1 MADHRVDQPLDLL
14 LSQQAL
20 ELQQGSCMAPKACV
34 PVYDTVTQDNRPR
47 CCSTL
52 EASRAIWTSTL
63 QVAGQAVPP
72 VICPPQQK
80 SHKGPALRACRQKHG
95 KIGN

>member
-34 PVYDTVTQDNRPR
+34 PVYDTVTQDLQVS
-47 CCSTL
+47 CCNDF
-52 EASRAIWTSTL
+52 EARWMIWTRPDQMT
-63 QVAGQAVPP
+63 GQAVQA
-72 VICPPQQK
+72 VFRPQQQAINETTSK
-80 SHKGPALRACRQKHG
+80 RGRPR
-95 KIGN
+95 